1 MKLFLRIFLSFW
13 LSTVAMIMAVAVAG
27 DLLPFTTSQDRAK
40 KIVPDRVASHLTDA
54 VNTYERQGLAA
65 FLSQLNVSHAVHPH
79 SVYLVDENNKQLVRT
94 GTDEKTTAELAQDVR
109 NGGHAEVLR
118 VGSRV
123 FVACPI
129 ISATGRRYV
138 AVVETSEAKFRPTNM
153 RFWFDVAIAMLAT
166 SIVCMGLALYLT
178 RPITTL
184 RRAARLLADGDLS
197 ARATRARRFRRDEL
211 GDLARDFDMMA
222 SRIQLLMTAQRRFVT
237 DVSHEL
243 GAPLTRLHLALEL
256 HRWQLN
262 ERSSA
267 ELDRIERETQKL
279 SNLVQQL
286 LLLAGL
292 EAGSWPGEALS
303 PISTRMF
310 CEELMEDA
318 DFEAKHAD
326 CQVVGDQEDVSIM
339 VYPSLL
345 RRAIDNVLR
354 NAIRYAPSGTEVRLD
369 CKVEKDLQRVVFEVS
384 DRGPGVPE
392 SMLNDIFQPFF
403 RTDPG
408 RESDTGRTG
417 LGLAIASEAI
427 RLHDG
432 TITANNRRN
441 GGLLVIIALPLRIPV
456 CEDHSGSSFIE

>member
-318 DFEAKHAD
+318 DF
-326 CQVVGDQEDVSIM
+326 
-339 VYPSLL
+339 
-345 RRAIDNVLR
+345 
-354 NAIRYAPSGTEVRLD
+354 
-369 CKVEKDLQRVVFEVS
+369 
-384 DRGPGVPE
+384 
-392 SMLNDIFQPFF
+392 
-403 RTDPG
+403 
-408 RESDTGRTG
+408 
-417 LGLAIASEAI
+417 
-427 RLHDG
+427 
-432 TITANNRRN
+432 
-441 GGLLVIIALPLRIPV
+441 
-456 CEDHSGSSFIE
+456 